1 MEGDIFLKPKEARR
15 VNVVEQLVK
24 GTITV
29 SQAAQLLCL
38 SERQVKRI
46 KKGVKEQGLS
56 YLAHKNRGRKP
67 KHAISEET
75 RKKIVEIALNEYKDT
90 SCTHMA
96 ELLELHLQLSISPR
110 SIRRIL
116 KQAGITN
123 IHSHKT
129 TRCRRSRNRMPREG
143 MLAQIDASPFKWL

>member
-1 MEGDIFLKPKEARR
+1 LKPKEARR

-29 SQAAQLLCL
+29 SQAAMLLSL

-67 KHAISEET
+67 KLFFAST
-75 RKKIVEIALNEYKDT
+75 FSLF
-90 SCTHMA
+90 
-96 ELLELHLQLSISPR
+96 LQTPSAAATQGNLRVIF
-110 SIRRIL
+110 
-116 KQAGITN
+116 
-123 IHSHKT
+123 H
-129 TRCRRSRNRMPREG
+129 
-143 MLAQIDASPFKWL
+143 

>member
-1 MEGDIFLKPKEARR
+1 LKPKEARR

-29 SQAAQLLCL
+29 SQAAMLLSL

-75 RKKIVEIALNEYKDT
+75 RKKVVKLALN
-90 SCTHMA
+90 CFLQVLFPCFCRH
-96 ELLELHLQLSISPR
+96 LLQQPPR
-110 SIRRIL
+110 
-116 KQAGITN
+116 GIYV
-123 IHSHKT
+123 
-129 TRCRRSRNRMPREG
+129 
-143 MLAQIDASPFKWL
+143 

>member
-1 MEGDIFLKPKEARR
+1 MGGDIFLKPKEARR

-29 SQAAQLLCL
+29 SQAAMLLSL

-75 RKKIVEIALNEYKDT
+75 RKKVVKLALNDYKNA

-96 ELLELHLQLSISPR
+96 ELLEQYQNLSLHGQS
-110 SIRRIL
+110 
-116 KQAGITN
+116 
-123 IHSHKT
+123 
-129 TRCRRSRNRMPREG
+129 
-143 MLAQIDASPFKWL
+143 DAS

>member
-1 MEGDIFLKPKEARR
+1 MKPKEARR

-24 GTITV
+24 GAITV
-29 SQAAQLLCL
+29 SQAAGLLCL

-75 RKKIVEIALNEYKDT
+75 RKKVVELALNDYKGA
-90 SCTHMA
+90 SCTHIS
-96 ELLELHLQLSISPR
+96 ELLGLYQHLSISSR
-110 SIRRIL
+110 SGTTYP
-116 KQAGITN
+116 QADR
-123 IHSHKT
+123 HHKY
-129 TRCRRSRNRMPREG
+129 
-143 MLAQIDASPFKWL
+143 PFS